1 MNDYRA
7 KIDTIVDGKPAREGE
22 DIKGLTAEKAEAYE
36 KAGLIE
42 KIGKDSEAVAA
53 KGKDKNKE

>member
-7 KIDTIVDGKPAREGE
+7 KIDTVVDGKPARAGE

-42 KIGKDSEAVAA
+42 KISNDSEPVAT
-53 KGKDKNKE
+53 KGKDKSKE